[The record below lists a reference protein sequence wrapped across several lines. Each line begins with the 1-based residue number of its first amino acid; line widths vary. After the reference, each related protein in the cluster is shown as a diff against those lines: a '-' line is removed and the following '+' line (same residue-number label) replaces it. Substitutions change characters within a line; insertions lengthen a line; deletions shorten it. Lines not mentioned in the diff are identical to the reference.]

1 MIPGPNQIL
10 KTPRTG
16 ALVKIATILSG
27 NSLFARF
34 WTDGKRDMPM
44 FPDSPW
50 LRRVPDSDEL
60 FWTNECER
68 LGEVWSADNSGSKYA
83 DVRFAE
89 TPAME
94 DYLRALSTG
103 LASSLPKERYVRLR
117 MWWVA
122 NDPVRLGEVPTPA
135 WSGHRDNL
143 THLLTLLDESDPEQ
157 RVLAAEADREL
168 GDFARAMELLSFEFP
183 ERHQREANCIK
194 AQCEQG
200 NSTVCK
206 LPQILSRASRAASK
220 EP

>member
-1 MIPGPNQIL
+1 MLPGPNQIL

-16 ALVKIATILSG
+16 TIVKIATILSG
-27 NSLFARF
+27 NTLFARY

-44 FPDSPW
+44 LPDSPW
-50 LRRVPDSDEL
+50 LRRAPDSDEL

-68 LGEVWSADNSGSKYA
+68 LGEVWSADNSGSRYA

-94 DYLRALSTG
+94 DYLRALSSG
-103 LASSLPKERYVRLR
+103 LGSSLPKERYIRLR

-122 NDPVRLGEVPTPA
+122 NDPVRFGEIPSPI

-157 RVLAAEADREL
+157 RVLAAEAHREL
-168 GDFARAMELLSFEFP
+168 GDFVRAMELLSFAFT
-183 ERHQREANCIK
+183 ERHQRAADCIK
-194 AQCEQG
+194 TLSEQG
-200 NSTVCK
+200 NSTVGE
-206 LPQILSRASRAASK
+206 LPQVSSRVPKAAGK
-220 EP
+220 